1 MNNFPTTLELLGSL
15 LEFNTVSSEPN
26 ADLIMWVQ
34 DLLLDAGASVKVIGN
49 KDHSKANLFA
59 TIGPEDQRGFVLS
72 GHTDVVPVEGQSW
85 SVPPFGMT
93 VKDDRVYGRGSADMK
108 GFVACALH
116 AALKATRMSLQ
127 TPLHL
132 ALSYDEEIG
141 CVGVHSMLDVLAM
154 APVRPLMCLVGE
166 PTELNVAIGHK
177 GKTACHVSCTGRAG
191 HSALAPQALNA
202 IHMASDLIQSVRQ
215 LQSQLARTGHQD
227 ADYEVPYSTLHVSNI
242 DGGVAL
248 NIVPDH
254 CQFDLE
260 IRNLAEDNPDALL
273 KIIRS
278 DAERLIAEARRTI
291 SEADIKIEMFN
302 SYPGLNTDP
311 GADVVAFVRSLRAS
325 GRLHKV
331 AFGTEAGL
339 FASKLGVPSVVCG
352 PGSMQQGHKPDE
364 FVTLVQLSAC
374 DEMLDR
380 LLGQLV
386 VGIECDPLA
395 EKLIG
400 RG

>member
-1 MNNFPTTLELLGSL
+1 MVGMKNLPTTLDLLDSL
-15 LEFNTVSSEPN
+15 LAFNTVSCEPN
-26 ADLIMWVQ
+26 ADLIEWGR
-34 DLLLDAGASVKVIGN
+34 DLLLDAGAEVTLIGN
-49 KDHSKANLFA
+49 EDNSKANLFA
-59 TIGPEDQRGFVLS
+59 TIGPEDKRGFLLS
-72 GHTDVVPVEGQSW
+72 GHTDVVPVTGQQW
-85 SVPPFGMT
+85 SFPPFSMT
-93 VKDDRVYGRGSADMK
+93 LKDDKAYGRGSADMK

-116 AALKATRMSLQ
+116 AALKASHMNLK

-141 CVGVHSMLDVLAM
+141 CVGVRSMLDMLAM

-202 IHMASDLIQSVRQ
+202 IHLASDLIQSVRQ
-215 LQSQLARTGHQD
+215 LQTQLAETGNSD
-227 ADYEVPYSTLHVSNI
+227 DDFEVPYTTLHVSNI
-242 DGGVAL
+242 AGGVAL

-260 IRNLAEDNPDALL
+260 IRNLAEDDPQALL
-273 KIIRS
+273 QIIRS
-278 DAERLIAEARRTI
+278 NADRLVDTARQTI
-291 SEADIKIEMFN
+291 SEADIGIELFN

-311 GADVVAFVRSLRAS
+311 TAQVVSFVRSLQES
-325 GRLHKV
+325 GSLHKV

-339 FASKLGVPSVVCG
+339 FTSELNVPSVVCG

-364 FVTLVQLSAC
+364 FITLEQLGQC
-374 DEMLDR
+374 DVMLER
-380 LLGQLV
+380 LLEHLV
-386 VGIECDPLA
+386 NGIACGES
-395 EKLIG
+395 
-400 RG
+400 